1 MICYQGPKKP
11 QPPKI
16 TLAEGESYNRTVKKM
31 KSIEHAVQNDIGW
44 LVNII
49 KSNKEGN
56 TGVEWSGHMAAIA
69 HQQDIP
75 LNATKYIFAPVI
87 NETPSHPDTVLTT
100 MLVHETFTAEHG
112 QIYPYLEADTQLYKV
127 VIHIKWSDTDR
138 WKHMI
143 IRPGGMHTLM
153 SFIGCIGTLMSG
165 TGLQKVLGAA
175 LNMLH

>member
-1 MICYQGPKKP
+1 MICYEGPKKP

-44 LVNII
+44 LVSII

-56 TGVEWSGHMAAIA
+56 TGVEWAGYMASIA

-75 LNATKYIFAPVI
+75 LNAMKYIFGPLI

-100 MLVHETFTAEHG
+100 MLVHEKFSAE
-112 QIYPYLEADTQLYKV
+112 QIYSYLEADVQLYKGA
-127 VIHIKWSDTDR
+127 IHIKWSLEAYD
-138 WKHMI
+138 
-143 IRPGGMHTLM
+143 
-153 SFIGCIGTLMSG
+153 
-165 TGLQKVLGAA
+165 
-175 LNMLH
+175 N